1 MIYFYIRLCH
11 IFLFYTSKEWL
22 DFSNKMREDG
32 ARLPGQFSLSCYN
45 HFIRKNHHSLKSIKK
60 KYMQEI

>member
-22 DFSNKMREDG
+22 DFSNKMREDE
-32 ARLPGQFSLSCYN
+32 ARLPGRLISNIRTAISLNCPSGAI
-45 HFIRKNHHSLKSIKK
+45 FPALL
-60 KYMQEI
+60 